1 MTLSLSLLPVL
12 ANVHSLEGSARVGAR
27 ESRHDALEDAALPN
41 SQLEPHQFP
50 VSE

>member
-27 ESRHDALEDAALPN
+27 DTHDALEDAALPN